1 MLFVFS
7 LNLFGMF
14 EFITPGGTSLAG
26 LKLTGKSGDFFNGVL
41 ATILATP
48 CSAPFLGTA
57 LAFAF
62 TQGAVLIMLIFLFIG
77 IGLASPF
84 ILTAIVPSLVSVL
97 PRPGNW
103 MNLLKHVLGVTL
115 IGTIIWLLDI
125 YVVLTSTSA
134 IKTAID

>member
-1 MLFVFS
+1 
-7 LNLFGMF
+7 MF

-62 TQGAVLIMLIFLFIG
+62 TQGAMLIMLIFLFIG

-84 ILTAIVPSLVSVL
+84 ILTAIVPSLVITPWKL
-97 PRPGNW
+97 
-103 MNLLKHVLGVTL
+103 MNLSKHILGYLLGHHLASRFMLSLPVLAR
-115 IGTIIWLLDI
+115 
-125 YVVLTSTSA
+125 SN
-134 IKTAID
+134 AID